1 MGAMKQAYT
10 KRMNV
15 GKSGPLQILG
25 SVGVFFDGD
34 EINKRKDK
42 QRIKALSAAG
52 AFVQTAA
59 RGSIRSSGKKKKVSE
74 PGKPPRRHVSSKALG
89 IHTIYFVYDKTTDSV
104 VVGPVKFN
112 SGGPKIL
119 ETLEGGGSIKA
130 IRRNRRTGRKESRVV
145 KIKPRPFMGPA
156 KDKALPKLFE
166 KNPYLEKLISGAD
179 VRLP

>member
-42 QRIKALSAAG
+42 QKLKAMMTAG
-52 AFVQTAA
+52 AFLMREA
-59 RGSIRSSGKKKKVSE
+59 RGLIKPAGKKNKVSD
-74 PGKPPRRHVSSKALG
+74 PGKPPRWHVKPG
-89 IHTIYFVYDKTTDSV
+89 IKTIFFVHEKSRGSV

-119 ETLEGGGSIKA
+119 ETLDRGGSIKA

-156 KDKALPKLFE
+156 KDKALPKLVE